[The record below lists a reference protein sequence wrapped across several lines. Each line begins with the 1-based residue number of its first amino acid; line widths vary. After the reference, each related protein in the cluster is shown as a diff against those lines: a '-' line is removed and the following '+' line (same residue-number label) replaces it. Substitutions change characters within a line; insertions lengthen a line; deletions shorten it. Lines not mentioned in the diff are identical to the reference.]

1 MRVFL
6 VLLRVLGLVAN
17 RDGPTGRASCGC
29 CLPCG
34 LERYGCS
41 GLRLQRRLPPL
52 PVLVLELA
60 LGVARGPTRKVR
72 VSDKF
77 G

>member
-1 MRVFL
+1 MSRTVMVRPAELRAAAVFP
-6 VLLRVLGLVAN
+6 VGW
-17 RDGPTGRASCGC
+17 RDTGAQV
-29 CLPCG
+29 
-34 LERYGCS
+34 S
-41 GLRLQRRLPPL
+41 GFSLAFPPL